1 MEERLAMKRTTM
13 RQNMKNK
20 SEIIA
25 SNRKRLLNNDTSFAI
40 REAYVKLRTGLM
52 FCMTKDRDRAC
63 KTIAV
68 TSANPSEGKS
78 LTAANIAISY
88 AMLGKKT
95 LLIDADLRKPTQRR
109 LWKLDVSSGL
119 CDFIAGIWK
128 LELVKVKDLPLW
140 IIGAGTIPPNPSEL
154 LSSDRMKTFVAEIAT
169 RYDYVIIDTPPINTV
184 ADARGDSCMILT
196 LGKKDGSV
204 KLASLERGTGVPILE
219 GQYEGEYD
227 WLTHTFRYGG
237 ADLMMREVRECFK
250 VDVDRYI
257 RVNFATFVQGIE
269 SVGGVDISLTEAEAA
284 YINKFNKGGITC
296 VAGQNHLDGRAALE
310 YARCRKIDSDWQRV
324 KRQRNV
330 IQAAVNSTK
339 DLSISELNDLMNQ
352 VFPLVQTNLSKLEI
366 TELLM
371 LAPKCRGASIQQIT
385 IPIKDSYG
393 GMTGLGGRSLFSV
406 DFDTNAQALR
416 EFMYGE
422 NSDS

>member
-1 MEERLAMKRTTM
+1 MK
-13 RQNMKNK
+13 
-20 SEIIA
+20 
-25 SNRKRLLNNDTSFAI
+25 
-40 REAYVKLRTGLM
+40 
-52 FCMTKDRDRAC
+52 
-63 KTIAV
+63 
-68 TSANPSEGKS
+68 
-78 LTAANIAISY
+78 
-88 AMLGKKT
+88 
-95 LLIDADLRKPTQRR
+95 
-109 LWKLDVSSGL
+109 L
-119 CDFIAGIWK
+119 C
-128 LELVKVKDLPLW
+128 
-140 IIGAGTIPPNPSEL
+140 
-154 LSSDRMKTFVAEIAT
+154 R
-169 RYDYVIIDTPPINTV
+169 
-184 ADARGDSCMILT
+184 
-196 LGKKDGSV
+196 
-204 KLASLERGTGVPILE
+204 
-219 GQYEGEYD
+219 
-227 WLTHTFRYGG
+227 
-237 ADLMMREVRECFK
+237 
-250 VDVDRYI
+250 I

-406 DFDTNAQALR
+406 DFDTNARALR

>member
-1 MEERLAMKRTTM
+1 MNKKFTSRILSMLLAVLMLISMMPTSVFAAPASDIPAEMLDNVFLDALEYTGYKVQAQRDDGTIFKKYSGGATAYLS
-13 RQNMKNK
+13 KISYGLNK
-20 SEIIA
+20 YGTETVAKSGTA
-25 SNRKRLLNNDTSFAI
+25 
-40 REAYVKLRTGLM
+40 TGLAP
-52 FCMTKDRDRAC
+52 D
-63 KTIAV
+63 IAGF
-68 TSANPSEGKS
+68 E
-78 LTAANIAISY
+78 
-88 AMLGKKT
+88 
-95 LLIDADLRKPTQRR
+95 
-109 LWKLDVSSGL
+109 SSGL
-119 CDFIAGIWK
+119 CCASYVSYVYYNYLPNIAGIDTSSATRPYN
-128 LELVKVKDLPLW
+128 LRTATAYNAAANAW
-140 IIGAGTIPPNPSEL
+140 ISAGTARRISFSQNANGNNFIPSEDIPIGSL
-154 LSSDRMKTFVAEIAT
+154 IIFKHIPTGDIAHVAL
-169 RYDYVIIDTPPINTV
+169 Y
-184 ADARGDSCMILT
+184 
-196 LGKKDGSV
+196 
-204 KLASLERGTGVPILE
+204 
-219 GQYEGEYD
+219 
-227 WLTHTFRYGG
+227 TFRYGG

-406 DFDTNAQALR
+406 DFDTNARALR